1 MIKMKKLLIIFI
13 NLFIT
18 LNDST
23 LNFLKTINNSL
34 KRIRNKNMETSL
46 LLPILEIS
54 YHDKGRF
61 LSFTLSNKYLGDH
74 YQALKSIFYTLTNN
88 EKFNDFSNKKIIIT
102 SALINGTEYGYHY
115 NTLIDKNTTFQDFYD
130 NVKDSKMIQNYE
142 DEYPIDVIPYF
153 IVKV

>member
-1 MIKMKKLLIIFI
+1 MKKLLIIFI